1 MYNIWVWCLIWK
13 VLLELFQQNKS
24 QKLSYMT
31 LLKTHRSLLCMF
43 LVLSQLASWRTS
55 SIVKCGYQINLGQI
69 SLWFMTI
76 ECYRNKYCTLANTW
90 NILSSINLFKTFI
103 SVTWKNELFIT
114 LDLVFQRGKN
124 SKNGAENHYS
134 IDFFC
139 NFQWLTQ
146 YTSYD
151 TEIKKNNLKHI

>member
-1 MYNIWVWCLIWK
+1 MYV
-13 VLLELFQQNKS
+13 
-24 QKLSYMT
+24 
-31 LLKTHRSLLCMF
+31 

-55 SIVKCGYQINLGQI
+55 SIVKCGYQIHLGQI

-139 NFQWLTQ
+139 NFQVYHSKL
-146 YTSYD
+146 YD
-151 TEIKKNNLKHI
+151 IYFLRYHGASLIIYLSEH